1 MVRWSRRAKN
11 HLRHIFEFIA
21 DDSKRYAL
29 KVTQDITLKSLSLEE
44 FPHIGKVVPEVG
56 DDKVREFSLYSYRII
71 YEIMNNGI
79 HVLAVVHKRR
89 DFIAE
94 DIGK

>member
-1 MVRWSRRAKN
+1 VVRWSRRAKN

-29 KVTQDITLKSLSLEE
+29 KVTQEITQKSLSLNEY
-44 FPHIGKVVPEVG
+44 PRIDKVVPEVG

-71 YEIMNNGI
+71 YEIMDNGI
-79 HVLAVVHKRR
+79 YVLAVVHKRR
-89 DFIAE
+89 DFQAE
-94 DIGK
+94 EIGK

>member
-1 MVRWSRRAKN
+1 VVIWSRQAKT

-21 DDSKRYAL
+21 DDSKRYASIVIQEITQ
-29 KVTQDITLKSLSLEE
+29 KSVTLDELPLT
-44 FPHIGKVVPEVG
+44 GKMVPEVG
-56 DDKVREFSLYSYRII
+56 DDKIREFSLYSYRII
-71 YEIMNNGI
+71 YEIMSKDV

-89 DFIAE
+89 DLMAE